1 MGAGHSFTGLALTD
15 GRLVRLDR
23 HARVLQVDRER
34 RRVTVQAGIPL
45 WRLNRTLERFGLAL
59 PNLGDI
65 AYQSVAGAISTA
77 THGTGAR
84 FGGLA
89 TQVVGMRLVCADGEV
104 RTLSGE
110 QDAGFFHVARVSLGA
125 LGLLSEVTL
134 QCVDAFRLRAVEQ
147 PERIDEVLEGLDE
160 HVDAHDHFEFFWVP
174 HTGWALTKRNDRTG
188 DPPAPR
194 GRLVELR
201 DDWFWTNAVFGLCC
215 RLGRARPDWI
225 PRLQRVLPNRGRV
238 EYVDVGHRVFA
249 SPRLVRFL
257 EMEYAIPRAA
267 AAPAVRRVRDWVK
280 RSGIRLSFPVEV
292 RFTAGDDIPLST
304 AHGRDSAYVAVHV
317 YRGMPWQEYFRA
329 VERIMMDYDGRP
341 HWGKLHFLDAAA
353 LAPRYPEWERFQAG
367 RAALDPRGTFANAE
381 LDRVL
386 GPPRPGKE
394 VP

>member
-1 MGAGHSFTGLALTD
+1 VGAGHSFTGLALTD